1 MERPTR
7 ERLEK
12 IRAKRAEVCL
22 IEYSDVE
29 ELFSEIDALT
39 VERDAA
45 FAASE
50 INFAT
55 AKRREREALRWG
67 FDAAQRWNY
76 DENRPEFPTWEHLES
91 HLAEEEEHAARLIR
105 SAEAEE
111 REKSP
116 DDTQI
121 G

>member
-12 IRAKRAEVCL
+12 LRAERAEDCL
-22 IEYSDVE
+22 IDYPGVE

-45 FAASE
+45 LAASE

-55 AKRREREALRWG
+55 ARRREREALRWG

-76 DENRPEFPTWEHLES
+76 DENRPEFPTWEHLET
-91 HLAEEEEHAARLIR
+91 HLAEEEGHAATLARI
-105 SAEAEE
+105 AEAEE
-111 REKSP
+111 AEQP
-116 DDTQI
+116 
-121 G
+121 